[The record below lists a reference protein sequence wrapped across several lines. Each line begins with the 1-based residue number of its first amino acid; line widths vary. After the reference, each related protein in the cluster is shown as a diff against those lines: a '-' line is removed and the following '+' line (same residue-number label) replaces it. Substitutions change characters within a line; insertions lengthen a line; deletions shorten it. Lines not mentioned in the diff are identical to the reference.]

1 MIDSRIKFR
10 HVQIFQAV
18 ALHNNLQRA
27 SEALSVTQPA
37 VSKSL
42 TELEEILQVR
52 LFERSRKGAML
63 TRQGKLFQEHAEA
76 IANAMQRATNSMSQA
91 RSLADTTIKIGATS
105 SLMPFFLPEV
115 LLEFRRRTPN
125 IQVRL
130 RTGTTAQMMARLL
143 EREVDLVLCRSSD
156 PEQMSGLSFEYLYVD
171 PLVIAVRPGHPL
183 LQMPNI
189 ANIGLADIRRFPA
202 LHPIKGPLNRQAAD
216 NFAIREGIGPADDFI
231 ENISTSFGRSYTI
244 RSDVVWYVPWSAIKR
259 DVEEGFLATLPLPA
273 KISEET
279 AGLMGRA
286 IGLMMRVNSV
296 PSPAALELINII
308 RETADGLRA
317 KVL

>member
-1 MIDSRIKFR
+1 MNDSRIKFR

-18 ALHNNLQRA
+18 ALHNNLQKA

-37 VSKSL
+37 ISKSL
-42 TELEEILQVR
+42 NELEEILQVR
-52 LFERSRKGAML
+52 LFERSRKGAQL
-63 TRQGKLFQEHAEA
+63 TRHGKLFQEHAEA

-91 RSLADTTIKIGATS
+91 RSLSDTTIKIGATS

-115 LLEFRRRTPN
+115 LLEFRRRTLN

-130 RTGTTAQMMARLL
+130 RTGTTAHMMAQLL

-156 PEQMSGLSFEYLYVD
+156 PKQMSGLSFEYLYVD

-189 ANIGLADIRRFPA
+189 GFADIRRFPA
-202 LHPIKGPLNRQAAD
+202 LHPIKGPLNRHAAD
-216 NFAIREGIGPADDFI
+216 NFAIREGMGLAEDFI

-259 DVEEGFLATLPLPA
+259 DVEDGFLATLPLPA
-273 KISEET
+273 KISAET

-296 PSPAALELINII
+296 PSPGALELINII
-308 RETADGLRA
+308 RETAVGLRTTA
-317 KVL
+317 L